1 MEGDTYERDLL
12 QRAIAGDTVAVTVL
26 LARYYERLHAQIARK
41 IPRDLQASV
50 DAEDILQETQVQVY
64 RHVETFEP
72 QGSDAFY
79 RWVATIALRR
89 LRNAIKR
96 QRAAKRGAGRRG
108 VTGGDAVAEDSVIT
122 LLELMAGPE
131 KTPSRV
137 ATRQEA
143 IQAVQAALAHLPQD
157 YRMAVQLVYIEGRSV
172 ADAAAEMGR
181 TNRAIHNLCH
191 KAKKH
196 LQGLLGSASRYFSSS
211 G

>member
-1 MEGDTYERDLL
+1 VQGDTYELDLL
-12 QRAIAGDTVAVTVL
+12 QRAKEGDTVAVTVL
-26 LARYYERLHAQIARK
+26 LARYHERLRAQTARR
-41 IPRDLQASV
+41 IPVDLQRTV
-50 DAEDILQETQVQVY
+50 DADDILQETQVQVY

-72 QGSDAFY
+72 RGPDSFY

-96 QRAAKRGAGRRG
+96 QRAAKRGAGKMG
-108 VTGGDAVAEDSVIT
+108 ITGGATVPEESVVT

-137 ATRQEA
+137 ATRNEA
-143 IQAVQAALAHLPQD
+143 IQAVQTALAHLPQD
-157 YRMAVQLVYIEGRSV
+157 YRKAVQLVYIEGHSV
-172 ADAAAEMGR
+172 AHAAAEMGR
-181 TNRAIHNLCH
+181 TDRAIHNLCH

-196 LQGLLGSASRYFSSS
+196 LQELLGSASRYLSSS